1 MINPQLEEFGSL
13 DWRRNDELALA
24 GYAEAE
30 AMRDKLLPLAVS
42 EEAWAAYQAAK
53 HGRRRS
59 ELATPQFLSISGA
72 VPADQRRMEEILGR
86 YVNQP
91 FDATLL
97 ENDLAAIAG
106 LDRYESVGW
115 QLVQEN
121 GQPGLRIHARP
132 KTHAP
137 PFLMLGVSLQ
147 NTTSDEFAFQLAARF
162 LAFDVLGSGSELRL
176 DGAVG
181 VQPRIGAELY
191 RPIGRSPLFVAATAL
206 ANDTTLNFISDDTI
220 VAKYGEVRAGGGLG
234 VGVNLG
240 RYDEVRLTFMGGELE
255 ASVEAGNPGLPDI
268 SGTETR
274 GQLRWLH
281 DGQDSP
287 VVPSGGV
294 RSEATVDYIFDSPE
308 VPDVV
313 ELNRTN
319 DDLIQTEFSIVGF
332 LVARP
337 SPIVCSSWLARVHRS
352 SVIRCRPNSL
362 SWAGL
367 SSLARTTWAHCE
379 AIITAC

>member
-1 MINPQLEEFGSL
+1 
-13 DWRRNDELALA
+13 
-24 GYAEAE
+24 
-30 AMRDKLLPLAVS
+30 
-42 EEAWAAYQAAK
+42 
-53 HGRRRS
+53 
-59 ELATPQFLSISGA
+59 
-72 VPADQRRMEEILGR
+72 
-86 YVNQP
+86 VNQP

-240 RYDEVRLTFMGGELE
+240 RYDEVRLTFIGGQLE
-255 ASVEAGNPGLPDI
+255 ASVEAGNPGLPDV

-287 VVPSGGV
+287 VVPAGGV
-294 RSEATVDYIFDSPE
+294 RSEATLDYIFDSPE
-308 VPDVV
+308 VPDVI

-319 DDLIQTEFSIVGF
+319 DDLIQTEFTSSAFWSLGRANRLF
-332 LVARP
+332 LVAGAGTSFERDPLPTEQFELGRP
-337 SPIVCSSWLARVHRS
+337 FFLGAHDVGQLRGDHYGLLTAGYMRAIGRLPDFIGGSIFVGAWLENGTVFS
-352 SVIRCRPNSL
+352 DVDD
-362 SWAGL
+362 AGL
-367 SSLARTTWAHCE
+367 ETDASIGTIADTLIGPIMLGASFGFEGGWRYYVGIGRLY
-379 AIITAC
+379 

>member
-1 MINPQLEEFGSL
+1 MSLPGIFPPMEVDGRVLVDGGALNNVPADIVRKMGADVVIAINVGYMGDKRTVESSMLGLMGQTVDVMMLANTREAMEGADIVINPQLEGFGSL
-13 DWRRNDELALA
+13 AWRQNEELALA

-53 HGRRRS
+53 QARRRS

-106 LDRYESVGW
+106 LDRYETVGW

-121 GQPGLRIHARP
+121 GRPGLRIHARP

-191 RPIGRSPLFVAATAL
+191 RPIGRSPLFVAASVL

-220 VAKYGEVRAGGGLG
+220 VAKYGEMRAGGGLG
-234 VGVNLG
+234 VGVNLS
-240 RYDEVRLTFMGGELE
+240 RYDEMRLTFIGGPAGRLGRGGQSRTSRHFRPGNARA
-255 ASVEAGNPGLPDI
+255 ASMAPRRPG
-268 SGTETR
+268 
-274 GQLRWLH
+274 
-281 DGQDSP
+281 
-287 VVPSGGV
+287 
-294 RSEATVDYIFDSPE
+294 
-308 VPDVV
+308 
-313 ELNRTN
+313 
-319 DDLIQTEFSIVGF
+319 
-332 LVARP
+332 
-337 SPIVCSSWLARVHRS
+337 
-352 SVIRCRPNSL
+352 
-362 SWAGL
+362 
-367 SSLARTTWAHCE
+367 
-379 AIITAC
+379 